1 MKNQASATTEPQ
13 VSPSDG
19 IVMLEA
25 LREEVESF
33 IENGNIPDHKF
44 AGHSIRAE
52 SYANMIF
59 GEGSTEAK
67 DLKNAIFHL
76 EWNAGTPEV
85 DSYLKGELGVIES
98 LIEVLKERDSISL
111 SSNTENRKNLGEK
124 IFIVHGSNH
133 DILNK
138 VKIFLNKLD
147 LENVVLHEQAN
158 QGKTIIEKFE
168 DTAAGIGFAVVIMT
182 KDDKG
187 GTTTEDSK
195 DYKHRARQNVIFE
208 LGFFLSKLG
217 RSKVCVLLEEGVEKP
232 SDYDGVLFIPLTENE
247 GCLVSLAKEIKKSG
261 IAVDLNKIVRD

>member
-19 IVMLEA
+19 IEMLEE
-25 LREEVESF
+25 LKKEVESF
-33 IENGNIPDHKF
+33 IKNVGRVPDHDF
-44 AGHSIRAE
+44 TQHSILAR

-59 GEGSTEAK
+59 GEKSPEAQ
-67 DLKNAIFHL
+67 DLIKIVTNMTSPFH
-76 EWNAGTPEV
+76 
-85 DSYLKGELGVIES
+85 SYMEYGDFMKEQGVIES
-98 LIEVLKERDSISL
+98 LIKVLKKRDSLSL
-111 SSNTENRKNLGEK
+111 SSNTENRKNLGGK

-133 DILNK
+133 NILNK
-138 VKIFLNKLD
+138 VKNFLNKLGLD
-147 LENVVLHEQAN
+147 KVVLHEQPN

-168 DTAAGIGFAVVIMT
+168 DTADGIGFAVVIMT

-195 DYKHRARQNVIFE
+195 NYKHRARQNVILE
-208 LGFFLSKLG
+208 LGFFLGKLG
-217 RSKVCVLLEEGVEKP
+217 RSKVCVLLEKGVEKP

-261 IAVDLNKIVRD
+261 IAVDFNKIM